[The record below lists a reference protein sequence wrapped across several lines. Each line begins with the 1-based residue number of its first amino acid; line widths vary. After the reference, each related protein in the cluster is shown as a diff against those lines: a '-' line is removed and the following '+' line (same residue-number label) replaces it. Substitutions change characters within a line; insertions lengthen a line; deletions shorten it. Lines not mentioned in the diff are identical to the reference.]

1 MKKKLISIAMLI
13 VVAVL
18 AVISFFALP
27 DTVITQLSIS
37 SSRVT
42 TMPKLSAIALPVAIG
57 IAGTVVQLSDKGNK
71 HKGIIVSAV
80 AILVLVIMLC
90 VNL

>member
-1 MKKKLISIAMLI
+1 MKKKLASIAMLI

-18 AVISFFALP
+18 AVISFFVLP
-27 DTVITQLSIS
+27 DTVVTQFSIS

-42 TMPKLSAIALPVAIG
+42 TMPKLSAIAFPALIG
-57 IAGTVVQLSDKGNK
+57 IVGTVVQLSEKENK
-71 HKGIIVSAV
+71 HKGIIVSAA